1 MIWYSRYSRML
12 TLWGTNLKED
22 ILHAFL
28 FPNGKVCR
36 ICWLRGLQSPKP
48 QKVKWYLF
56 VQLRRTIAAAGR
68 GSLGD
73 PIPNVSSTKPASGNP
88 LQVKVMEHDNISRN
102 THTQNDFLVVWNMWN
117 LVTLE
122 KGWKRDIF
130 PMWQTWFLQV
140 GLEPPS
146 R

>member
-102 THTQNDFLVVWNMWN
+102 THTQNDFLVVWKH
-117 LVTLE
+117 V
-122 KGWKRDIF
+122 KPGHPWKRMKKGHISYVTN
-130 PMWQTWFLQV
+130 MILASRV
-140 GLEPPS
+140 GTTI
-146 R
+146 